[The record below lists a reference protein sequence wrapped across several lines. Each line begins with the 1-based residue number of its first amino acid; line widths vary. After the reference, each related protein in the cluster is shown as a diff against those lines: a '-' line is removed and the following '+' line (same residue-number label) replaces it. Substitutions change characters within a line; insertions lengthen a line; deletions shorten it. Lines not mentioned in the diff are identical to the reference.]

1 LKKASDP
8 PRDPEIDR
16 FIDILWAQKGLA
28 ELTLSAYQ
36 QDLLLFSRWLE
47 PQGSSLASADQ
58 ASVQQFLAQRFDAG
72 ASARSNARLLSTL
85 KQYYRHLVRLGD
97 RQDSPTALISAPKIH
112 RSLPQSM
119 AESEVEK
126 LLQAPD
132 LESDY
137 GLRDRCMLE
146 LMYSSGLRVSE
157 LVSLHLNQVNTR
169 LGLVRLV
176 GKGSK
181 ERVVPVGEEALHWMT
196 RYLEQARPGLQALKA
211 NSDALFLSSRGSAI
225 TRQAF
230 WGGRQ
235 DRFFTALAA
244 PRLRHSPAQSRR
256 RSTHRANVAGT
267 QQPFDHANLHPHRAN
282 APAVDPRPPPPT
294 RLNVFVKEDTGIGSR
309 RGAEAQGNA
318 EVFGGRCPSFK
329 LYSA

>member
-1 LKKASDP
+1 MKKTTDP
-8 PRDPEIDR
+8 QRDPEIDR
-16 FIDILWAQKGLA
+16 FIDSLWAQKGLA

-36 QDLLLFSRWLE
+36 QDLILFSRWLE
-47 PQGSSLASADQ
+47 QQGSSLARADQ
-58 ASVQQFLAQRFDAG
+58 ANVQRFLAQRFDAG

-97 RQDSPTALISAPKIH
+97 RQDNPTALISAPKIH

-157 LVSLHLNQVNTR
+157 LVGLQLNQVNSR
-169 LGLVRLV
+169 LGMVRLV

-181 ERVVPVGEEALHWMT
+181 ERVVPVGEEALHWLT
-196 RYLEQARPGLQALKA
+196 RYLEQARPGLQASKA

-230 WGGRQ
+230 WQNIKKHLLKAGVK
-235 DRFFTALAA
+235 TAFS
-244 PRLRHSPAQSRR
+244 PHSLRHAFATHLLNHGADLRTVQMLLGHSSLSTTQIYTHVAQ
-256 RSTHRANVAGT
+256 
-267 QQPFDHANLHPHRAN
+267 
-282 APAVDPRPPPPT
+282 T
-294 RLNVFVKEDTGIGSR
+294 RLQSIHAR
-309 RGAEAQGNA
+309 HHPRG
-318 EVFGGRCPSFK
+318 
-329 LYSA
+329 